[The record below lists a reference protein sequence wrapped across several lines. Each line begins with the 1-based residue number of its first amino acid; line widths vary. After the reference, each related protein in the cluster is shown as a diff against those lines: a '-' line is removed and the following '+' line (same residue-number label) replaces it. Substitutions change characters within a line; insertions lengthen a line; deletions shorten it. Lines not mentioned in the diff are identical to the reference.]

1 MKRFLR
7 CRITV
12 VVFLGWIALSVIGY
26 LGRDNIYKNYTIDI
40 KKTPYFVL
48 VFQGIHDGIYPWS
61 AEPKDFWEKWNEQ
74 QGGTE
79 PGSEMVAETEE
90 TQATEKI
97 TEAEET
103 GATEEAGA
111 TEESG
116 VTERVDESVDDTESV
131 GETEKP
137 ETKSFVDVDE
147 SYFEDAVFIGDS
159 RTVGLQDYSG
169 LNATFYATVGLNV
182 YDMWDEDFCNLNG
195 SKVSLE
201 QALSVKQYKKVYFQI
216 GINEM
221 GRGTIDTFME
231 AYQKSVEKFM
241 ELQPDAII
249 YVQAIMKV
257 TKSKSD
263 NDPIFNNEG
272 ITARNERIAELAD
285 GQKIFYIDENEVV
298 CDESGGLNP
307 ELTFDNLHLYGSQY
321 GIWVDFLKTKGIK
334 MD

>member
-12 VVFLGWIALSVIGY
+12 VVFWGWIVLSVIGY

-90 TQATEKI
+90 TQATEEI

-116 VTERVDESVDDTESV
+116 ATERVDESVDDTESV

>member
-12 VVFLGWIALSVIGY
+12 VVFLGWIVLSVIGY

-90 TQATEKI
+90 TQAIEEI

-116 VTERVDESVDDTESV
+116 ATERVDESVDDTESV

>member
-12 VVFLGWIALSVIGY
+12 VVFLGWIVLSVIGY

-40 KKTPYFVL
+40 KKTPSFVL

-90 TQATEKI
+90 TQATEEI

-103 GATEEAGA
+103 GATEEASA

-116 VTERVDESVDDTESV
+116 ATERVDESVDDTESV

>member
-12 VVFLGWIALSVIGY
+12 VVFLGWIVLSVIGY

-90 TQATEKI
+90 TQSTEEI

-116 VTERVDESVDDTESV
+116 ATERVDESVDDTESA

>member
-12 VVFLGWIALSVIGY
+12 VVFLGWIVLSVIGY

>member
-12 VVFLGWIALSVIGY
+12 VVFLGWIVLSVIGY

-116 VTERVDESVDDTESV
+116 ATERVDESVDDTESV

>member
-12 VVFLGWIALSVIGY
+12 VVFLGWIVLSVIGY
-26 LGRDNIYKNYTIDI
+26 LGRDNIYKNYTINI
-40 KKTPYFVL
+40 KKTPSFVL

-90 TQATEKI
+90 TQATEEI

-103 GATEEAGA
+103 GATEEASA

-116 VTERVDESVDDTESV
+116 ATERVDESVDDTESV

>member
-12 VVFLGWIALSVIGY
+12 VVFLGWIVLSVIGY

-90 TQATEKI
+90 TQATEEI
-97 TEAEET
+97 TETEET

>member
-12 VVFLGWIALSVIGY
+12 VVFLGWIVLSVIGY

-90 TQATEKI
+90 TQATEEI

-116 VTERVDESVDDTESV
+116 ATERVDESVDDTESV

-159 RTVGLQDYSG
+159 ITVGLQDYSG

>member
-12 VVFLGWIALSVIGY
+12 VVFLGWIVLSVIGY

-90 TQATEKI
+90 TQATEEI

-116 VTERVDESVDDTESV
+116 ATERVDESVDDTESV

>member
-12 VVFLGWIALSVIGY
+12 VVFLGWIVLSVIGY

-90 TQATEKI
+90 TQATEEI

-272 ITARNERIAELAD
+272 LTARNERIAELAD

>member
-12 VVFLGWIALSVIGY
+12 VVFLGWIVLSVIGY

-90 TQATEKI
+90 TQATEEI

-103 GATEEAGA
+103 GATEEASA

-116 VTERVDESVDDTESV
+116 ATERVDESVDDTESV

>member
-12 VVFLGWIALSVIGY
+12 VVFLGWIVLSVIGY

-79 PGSEMVAETEE
+79 PGSEMVAETED
-90 TQATEKI
+90 TQATEEI

>member
-12 VVFLGWIALSVIGY
+12 VLFLGWIVLSVIGY

-61 AEPKDFWEKWNEQ
+61 AEPKDFWEKWKEQ

-79 PGSEMVAETEE
+79 PGSELVAETEE
-90 TQATEKI
+90 TEESQTTEEI
-97 TEAEET
+97 AEPEET

-111 TEESG
+111 TE
-116 VTERVDESVDDTESV
+116 RVDESVDATESV
-131 GETEKP
+131 EETEEP
-137 ETKSFVDVDE
+137 ETKPFVDVDE

-182 YDMWDEDFCNLNG
+182 YDMWDENFCNLNG

-201 QALSVKQYKKVYFQI
+201 QALSVNKYKKVYFQI

-231 AYQKSVEKFM
+231 AYEKSVEKFM

-263 NDPIFNNEG
+263 SDPIFNNEG

-285 GQKIFYIDENEVV
+285 GQRIFYIDENEVV

-307 ELTFDNLHLYGSQY
+307 DLTFDNLHLYGSQY

>member
-12 VVFLGWIALSVIGY
+12 VVFLGWIVLSVIGY

-90 TQATEKI
+90 TQATEEI

-116 VTERVDESVDDTESV
+116 TTERVDESVDDTESV

>member
-12 VVFLGWIALSVIGY
+12 VVFLGWIVLSVIGY

-90 TQATEKI
+90 TQATEEI

-116 VTERVDESVDDTESV
+116 ATERVDESVDDTESV

-137 ETKSFVDVDE
+137 EMKSFVDVDE

>member
-7 CRITV
+7 CRITI
-12 VVFLGWIALSVIGY
+12 VVFLGWIVLSVIGY

-90 TQATEKI
+90 TQATEEI

>member
-12 VVFLGWIALSVIGY
+12 VVFLGWIVLSVIGY

-90 TQATEKI
+90 TQATEEI

-116 VTERVDESVDDTESV
+116 ATERVDESVDDTESV

-285 GQKIFYIDENEVV
+285 GQKVFYIDENEVV

>member
-12 VVFLGWIALSVIGY
+12 VVFLGWIVLSVIGY

-90 TQATEKI
+90 TQATEEI

>member
-12 VVFLGWIALSVIGY
+12 VVFLGWIVLSVIGY
-26 LGRDNIYKNYTIDI
+26 LGRDNIYKNYTIDV

-90 TQATEKI
+90 TQATEEI

-116 VTERVDESVDDTESV
+116 ATERVDESVDDTESV

>member
-12 VVFLGWIALSVIGY
+12 VVFLGWIVLSVIGY

-40 KKTPYFVL
+40 KKTPYFIL

-90 TQATEKI
+90 TQATEEI

-116 VTERVDESVDDTESV
+116 ATERVDESVDDTESV

-137 ETKSFVDVDE
+137 ETKSFIDVDE

>member
-1 MKRFLR
+1 VKRFLR

-12 VVFLGWIALSVIGY
+12 VVFLGWIVLSVIGY

-90 TQATEKI
+90 TQATEEI

-116 VTERVDESVDDTESV
+116 ATERVDESVDDTESV

>member
-12 VVFLGWIALSVIGY
+12 VVFLGWIVLSVIGY

-90 TQATEKI
+90 TQATEEI
-97 TEAEET
+97 TEAEEI

-116 VTERVDESVDDTESV
+116 ATERVDESVDDTESV

-182 YDMWDEDFCNLNG
+182 YDMWEEDFCNLNG

>member
-12 VVFLGWIALSVIGY
+12 VVFLGWIVLSVIGY

-90 TQATEKI
+90 TQATEEI

-103 GATEEAGA
+103 GATEEAGV

-116 VTERVDESVDDTESV
+116 ATERVDESVDDTESV